1 MADMVATYIRAR
13 SEDKTAMGEYWDI
26 IEPMIDGSHGVEFG
40 AIVADRLASAGMIP
54 QVEGCM
60 VWTWDE
66 PSVEDD
72 GAMFWSFEHP
82 WEPPM
87 KLIEDVRALFPTI
100 KFEVWNSGFVMC
112 DGCDEEID
120 RYAQPICVSCGYD
133 NS

>member
-40 AIVADRLASAGMIP
+40 AVVADRLASAGMIP
-54 QVEGCM
+54 QVERCI

-82 WEPPM
+82 W
-87 KLIEDVRALFPTI
+87 
-100 KFEVWNSGFVMC
+100 
-112 DGCDEEID
+112 
-120 RYAQPICVSCGYD
+120 
-133 NS
+133 